1 MSTLI
6 KESHGIIYDENFQ
19 TQSLI
24 WSLSPSDVDCLRFEN
39 DGLHILHNNK
49 YITYTMKEYDQPYCL
64 LACIEH
70 EPLTDDDIAG
80 VIVFCNT
87 RNYAECQTY
96 LSDAPSNLEND
107 GKNIRLNH
115 DFSDEY
121 VKYTFDDDDSED
133 GSEES
138 DPSSSSSEEETEEP
152 AVEENGEYKYI
163 KVVKFNSES
172 KGAFSYQFYSSI
184 DGLRWIEVGNA
195 IFPNPSSIG
204 FFLYSTK
211 NKSLIRNGKFVINSM
226 HIYKNPYIIINGIN
240 AMQEFE
246 IYEEPIEYD
255 DSSNPYIGHKLLLR
269 SDMSPWTD
277 IINRYNNK
285 VEINTTQ
292 LLLPFN
298 NAKIRIY
305 PKDSYDVTLKE
316 YLLENY
322 TFGGDIFTI
331 NNDIRIF
338 VDNVQIQAGETYDLG
353 MLFVDSFKKNIV
365 IYNNEEFDL
374 YNLKVSIQAYS
385 EYFHGEDVVKMAL
398 YQGEMMDVNPN
409 GYEYSDNIIINTL
422 EAHNGAEIV
431 LKLSD
436 IPKRKF
442 YSVADKYRF
451 KIIIE

>member
-39 DGLHILHNNK
+39 DGLHILHNKK
-49 YITYTMKEYDQPYCL
+49 YVSYTMKEYDDSYCMQVCL
-64 LACIEH
+64 EH
-70 EPLTDDDIAG
+70 TPLMEEDIAG

-96 LSDAPSNLEND
+96 LADAPSNLEND

-121 VKYTFDDDDSED
+121 VRYSFDDDSEG

-138 DPSSSSSEEETEEP
+138 DPSSSSEEQEQQEELP
-152 AVEENGEYKYI
+152 EENGDYKYI

-172 KGAFSYQFYSSI
+172 KGSYSYQFYSSI
-184 DGLRWIEVGNA
+184 DGKRWIEVGNA
-195 IFPNPSSIG
+195 VFPNPSSIG

-211 NKSLIRNGKFVINSM
+211 NRTLLRDGKFVINSM
-226 HIYKNPYIIINGIN
+226 HIYKNSYIIINGIGP
-240 AMQEFE
+240 MQDFE
-246 IYEEPIEYD
+246 IYEEPIQYD
-255 DSSNPYIGHKLLLR
+255 TSGNPYLGHKLILR
-269 SDMSPWTD
+269 SDMTPWID

-292 LLLPFN
+292 LLLPFY

-305 PKDSYDVTLKE
+305 PKGSFDVTLKE

-322 TFGGDIFTI
+322 TFGGDTFLI
-331 NNDIRIF
+331 NNDIKIF
-338 VDNVQIQAGETYDLG
+338 IDNNEVEAGATYDIG
-353 MLFVDSFKKNIV
+353 TLFVDSFKKNIV
-365 IYNNEEFDL
+365 IYNDEDFDL
-374 YNLKVSIQAYS
+374 YNLKVSIQPYS
-385 EYFHGEDVVKMAL
+385 EYFHGEDVVKMAF
-398 YQGEMMDVNPN
+398 YKGELMDVNPEY
-409 GYEYSDNIIINTL
+409 YEYTDELIINTL
-422 EAHNGAEIV
+422 EAHTGTEIV

-451 KIIIE
+451 KIIVE